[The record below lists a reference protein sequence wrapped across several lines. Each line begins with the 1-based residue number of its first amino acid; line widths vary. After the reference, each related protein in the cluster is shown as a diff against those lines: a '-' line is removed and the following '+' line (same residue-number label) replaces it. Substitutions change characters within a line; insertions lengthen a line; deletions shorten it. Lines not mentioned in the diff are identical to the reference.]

1 MANKKT
7 QGNQNRGRRDT
18 VASATPFEEARDE
31 LFQHVMQC
39 GVIGAEVQDQR
50 EWFDATIAY
59 LTDRYPELAPTQM
72 QELRTLGERFAQPP
86 KRQTATSAA

>member
-1 MANKKT
+1 MAKKPFN
-7 QGNQNRGRRDT
+7 NQNRGRQGAPAT
-18 VASATPFEEARDE
+18 PTPFEEARDE

-39 GVIGAEVQDQR
+39 GVIGAESEDQR

-59 LTDRYPELAPTQM
+59 FTDRYPELSPTQM